1 MNQSFINNIG
11 SNINDFI
18 YIGDGY
24 SYKEKKMQSLINNQ
38 IYIVKI
44 IKKTQKYYDNIKLYR
59 ERVITSHIFHNN
71 IVNSYTS
78 FEDNENC
85 YIISEFF
92 QGNTLSKLVESKQI
106 ENMNKFGENRASYL
120 SQDLI
125 IYIFEQ
131 ILNGLIYLHQNKIF
145 HRDIRPENILID
157 ANYNVKINNFEL
169 AAMYEKGFER
179 LATSNTIIGNSGYV
193 APEILANKE
202 YDFKCDIFSLGH
214 TMYYLMNFELPD
226 KKKVAYNK
234 RLSLQITMQNYDS
247 NLISLV
253 IKMFSEDPNDR
264 PTALQAYNELQNI
277 KNKIYRLNNN
287 NINNVNFINNT
298 NNINNIIYNVK
309 NYYNN
314 TNLYNNN
321 NFYHNFNTVDINNNI
336 MNQNIGNSLSDFEN
350 IKDIGKGCFG
360 EVKKMKSKINNE
372 IYAIKIIKKS
382 SIKTEY
388 DLKKLTREKFIMS
401 NLNHPN
407 IVRLFNFFEDN
418 NNFYF
423 CSEFIDGKNLEIF
436 SKEYQDNKTH
446 IKEKLLINIFKQIL
460 NGLIYLHDKNIMH
473 RDIKPDNIL
482 IDGNNN
488 IKITD
493 FGISACYGDNSI
505 LGTNLTVVGPKKFAS
520 PEIKEN
526 KEYDLKCDI
535 YSLGCTMFYLMNFF
549 VPSLKSLPSNLDS
562 SGSRIRS
569 GTTPIYQGYDPKLTQ
584 LANEL
589 MNYDPQK
596 RPTARQALNKL
607 VEIEKRKNYIF
618 KKFNQDNFGI
628 SSLKYI
634 LHCLYGLENMNFI
647 RNIIRNK
654 VQNEKDKEN
663 YFPYIFNNILDII
676 EMKNKN
682 EISEMKYNEF
692 IKSFSNELLSKNK
705 FKGNTP
711 IIFYNNILTNF
722 TSEFSN
728 LINWNNMMFS
738 QYDKPI
744 EIPED
749 KYTQIYEEITKFQE
763 KNISPLVDIFSFI
776 ILIINDCPNCH
787 EISNIEINSS
797 TYLDMKDLSEN
808 TINKLLKNYFEEKK
822 CKNILFTC
830 PCGFSGNQ
838 YEKKVLFNSPKYLV
852 LNTEG
857 ISKINFDEYID
868 INPFVRTNVGPKRY
882 ELYAVINREKS
893 EFIASIKENDNWIS
907 YKDDSRQECLKENI
921 NDGEPSL
928 VIYKGY

>member
-1 MNQSFINNIG
+1 MNQNFIYYIG
-11 SNINDFI
+11 RNYNDFVEV
-18 YIGDGY
+18 GVGY
-24 SYKEKKMQSLINNQ
+24 SYNEKKMQSLINNQ
-38 IYIVKI
+38 IYIVKT

-78 FEDNENC
+78 FEDNDYC

-92 QGNTLSKLVESKQI
+92 QGITLRKFMESKQI
-106 ENMNKFGENRASYL
+106 ENMNKFGEDKAHYL
-120 SQDLI
+120 SQNLI

-131 ILNGLIYLHQNKIF
+131 ILSGLIYLHENKIF

-157 ANYNVKINNFEL
+157 GNYNVKINNFEL
-169 AAMYEKGFER
+169 SAIYEKGFER
-179 LATSNTIIGNSGYV
+179 LSSGKTIIGSDVYV
-193 APEILANKE
+193 APEILDNKE
-202 YDFKCDIFSLGH
+202 YDFKCDIYSLGL
-214 TMYYLMNFELPD
+214 TIYYLMNFELPN
-226 KKKVAYNK
+226 KKKAGHEK
-234 RLSLQITMQNYDS
+234 RLSLQITRNNYDS

-253 IKMFSEDPNDR
+253 SKMFSVEPNDR

-277 KNKIYRLNNN
+277 KNKIIYRLNNN
-287 NINNVNFINNT
+287 NFN
-298 NNINNIIYNVK
+298 NNINNNIYNSI
-309 NYYNN
+309 NYYNK

-321 NFYHNFNTVDINNNI
+321 NFYNNFNTVDINNNI
-336 MNQNIGNSLSDFEN
+336 MAKNIGNSLSDFEN

-407 IVRLFNFFEDN
+407 IVKLFNCFEDGN
-418 NNFYF
+418 NYYF

-436 SKEYQDNKTH
+436 VKEYKDNLTH
-446 IKEKLLINIFKQIL
+446 IEEKLLLNIFKQIL

-493 FGISACYGDNSI
+493 FGISACYGGNSM
-505 LGTNLTVVGPKKFAS
+505 LDSNQTRVGPKKYAS

-549 VPSLKSLPSNLDS
+549 LPTLKSLPSNPDI
-562 SGSRIRS
+562 SRSRRRAD
-569 GTTPIYQGYDPKLTQ
+569 TTPIYQGYDPKLTQ

-589 MNYDPQK
+589 MSYDPQK
-596 RPTARQALNKL
+596 RPTARQALNEL
-607 VEIEKRKNYIF
+607 ISIEKRKNYIL
-618 KKFNQDNFGI
+618 KKLNQDNFSI

-654 VQNEKDKEN
+654 VQNEKDKDD

-722 TSEFSN
+722 TSEFSK
-728 LINWNNMMFS
+728 LINWNNMIFS

-744 EIPED
+744 EFPED
-749 KYTQIYEEITKFQE
+749 KYPLIYEEITEFQK

-776 ILIINDCPNCH
+776 ILIINDCPSCH
-787 EISNIEINSS
+787 EISNIEIISS
-797 TYLDMKDLSEN
+797 TFLDMKDLNEK
-808 TINKLLKNYFEEKK
+808 TINDLLKKYFDNKK
-822 CKNILFTC
+822 CKNIVFTC

-838 YEKKVLFNSPKYLV
+838 YETKVLFNSPKYLV
-852 LNTEG
+852 LNIEG
-857 ISKINFDEYID
+857 NDKINFDENID
-868 INPFVRTNVGPKRY
+868 ISPFVKTNVGPKRY

-893 EFIASIKENDNWIS
+893 EFIASIKENDKWIS
-907 YKDDSRQECLKENI
+907 YKDESRQECLKENSRI

>member
-1 MNQSFINNIG
+1 
-11 SNINDFI
+11 
-18 YIGDGY
+18 
-24 SYKEKKMQSLINNQ
+24 
-38 IYIVKI
+38 
-44 IKKTQKYYDNIKLYR
+44 
-59 ERVITSHIFHNN
+59 
-71 IVNSYTS
+71 
-78 FEDNENC
+78 
-85 YIISEFF
+85 
-92 QGNTLSKLVESKQI
+92 
-106 ENMNKFGENRASYL
+106 
-120 SQDLI
+120 
-125 IYIFEQ
+125 
-131 ILNGLIYLHQNKIF
+131 
-145 HRDIRPENILID
+145 
-157 ANYNVKINNFEL
+157 
-169 AAMYEKGFER
+169 
-179 LATSNTIIGNSGYV
+179 
-193 APEILANKE
+193 
-202 YDFKCDIFSLGH
+202 
-214 TMYYLMNFELPD
+214 
-226 KKKVAYNK
+226 
-234 RLSLQITMQNYDS
+234 
-247 NLISLV
+247 
-253 IKMFSEDPNDR
+253 
-264 PTALQAYNELQNI
+264 
-277 KNKIYRLNNN
+277 
-287 NINNVNFINNT
+287 
-298 NNINNIIYNVK
+298 
-309 NYYNN
+309 
-314 TNLYNNN
+314 
-321 NFYHNFNTVDINNNI
+321 
-336 MNQNIGNSLSDFEN
+336 
-350 IKDIGKGCFG
+350 
-360 EVKKMKSKINNE
+360 
-372 IYAIKIIKKS
+372 
-382 SIKTEY
+382 
-388 DLKKLTREKFIMS
+388 
-401 NLNHPN
+401 
-407 IVRLFNFFEDN
+407 
-418 NNFYF
+418 
-423 CSEFIDGKNLEIF
+423 
-436 SKEYQDNKTH
+436 
-446 IKEKLLINIFKQIL
+446 
-460 NGLIYLHDKNIMH
+460 
-473 RDIKPDNIL
+473 
-482 IDGNNN
+482 
-488 IKITD
+488 
-493 FGISACYGDNSI
+493 
-505 LGTNLTVVGPKKFAS
+505 
-520 PEIKEN
+520 
-526 KEYDLKCDI
+526 
-535 YSLGCTMFYLMNFF
+535 MFYLMNFF

-596 RPTARQALNKL
+596 RPTARQALNEL
-607 VEIEKRKNYIF
+607 VAIEKRKNYIF

-711 IIFYNNILTNF
+711 IIFYNNILNNF

-728 LINWNNMMFS
+728 LIKWNNMMFS

-744 EIPED
+744 EFPED
-749 KYTQIYEEITKFQE
+749 KYTQIYEEIIEFE
-763 KNISPLVDIFSFI
+763 NKNKSPLVDIFSFI